1 MGWSLIPGD
10 PSPAPLTSAG
20 GVPSQGWAASGV
32 QSFGANSAATAFN
45 GPTHGHA
52 PGSQVSIVPDA
63 NGLLPGQTKFYT
75 PPPALNAQGQVISS
89 VDANGAPI
97 IQPTLS
103 ISRAALPALQ
113 AQPSNAFTAGLG
125 HGNNGSGLV
134 GGGSGGNRG
143 GGAAGG
149 SGAAG
154 SGGGA
159 ATSGGDESGGTRGF

>member
-1 MGWSLIPGD
+1 MGWSLVPGD
-10 PSPAPLTSAG
+10 PSPAPLASAG

-75 PPPALNAQGQVISS
+75 PPPALDAQGQVISS
-89 VDANGAPI
+89 IGPDGAPV

-134 GGGSGGNRG
+134 GGRAGGGGNAG

-149 SGAAG
+149 GAP

-159 ATSGGDESGGTRGF
+159 ATSGGDEGGGTRGF